1 MLFSKFHLEVVE
13 NDDQTLLELDFY
25 HFFAGNESTFSDI
38 SGTRS
43 KLVKTMC
50 QFFYKVIIE
59 SSRPSVL
66 SADFTFLRN

>member
-43 KLVKTMC
+43 KLAKIIC
-50 QFFYKVIIE
+50 NFFDKVFIE
-59 SSRPSVL
+59 SLRPWVM
-66 SADFTFLRN
+66 SADFSFLRN